1 MITSV
6 YSLFIKKEQE
16 RRKWLRTVRKDV
28 NRNSDR
34 DDIVWGQYIIERHKM
49 DSLISINA
57 LLHVEARE

>member
-34 DDIVWGQYIIERHKM
+34 DDIVWGQYM
-49 DSLISINA
+49 YN
-57 LLHVEARE
+57 